1 MSNKLC
7 PYCGHEVYVGKHS
20 YVATKGIVR
29 CGSDGDH
36 CPFFPSS
43 GPIDMDDIPKVLAAW
58 NRRFVWPD
66 QNGDPVFSDSHIN
79 IELGDGSEHECF
91 LQYQQHQWWATD
103 IDATFGVRMDFK
115 LSECVE
121 IELIKENPCQQ

>member
-7 PYCGHEVYVGKHS
+7 PYCGSEVKVVEGTKIGSCPHEG
-20 YVATKGIVR
+20 
-29 CGSDGDH
+29 
-36 CPFFPSS
+36 CPIADV
-43 GPIDMDDIPKVLAAW
+43 PIRLTAW
-58 NRRFVWPD
+58 NRRHVCPD
-66 QNGDPVFSDSHIN
+66 KNGDPVFSDSHIN

-121 IELIKENPCQQ
+121 IELIEESESEE